1 MADVLTIIAEAGAA
15 GIAIG
20 QLQKKSKLKQAALDE
35 EIKRLR
41 AEHQI
46 AGPFKYKRSDYYY
59 ARGYEPGGE
68 TASRLIE
75 VQIRNGGGKLLTK
88 SNVEKAVKLPFKTFF
103 KDGVRVLVGTG
114 RAVELKGGASTY
126 LFHVDAALA
135 LFPNLGTPVAPKS
148 EPTPSTLKEQVLHAY
163 SVLKRQ
169 QGGLSAVSIG
179 KLLRHLG
186 CSKKELHNLL
196 LDEAQ
201 RGNADLHPTTL
212 VDLMPEDRE
221 GVLPLPGASESA
233 VTVTF
238 RE

>member
-20 QLQKKSKLKQAALDE
+20 QLQKKSKLKQAPLDE
-35 EIKRLR
+35 EIKQLR

-46 AGPFKYKRSDYYY
+46 AGPFKYGNSAYYY
-59 ARGYEPGGE
+59 SRGYEPGGE
-68 TASRLIE
+68 SCSRLIE
-75 VQIRNGGGKLLTK
+75 AKIRVWRGKLMTK
-88 SNVEKAVKLPFKTFF
+88 PTVEEAIHKPFKDHF
-103 KDGVRVLVGTG
+103 KDGVRFLIATG
-114 RAVELKGGASTY
+114 RAIELKVGRSTY
-126 LFHVDAALA
+126 LFHIDSARA
-135 LFPNLGTPVAPKS
+135 LFPNLGTPVDPKS
-148 EPTPSTLKEQVLHAY
+148 EPAPSTLKEQVLHAY

-212 VDLMPEDRE
+212 VDLTPEDRE
-221 GVLPLPGASESA
+221 GVLPLPGSSESA